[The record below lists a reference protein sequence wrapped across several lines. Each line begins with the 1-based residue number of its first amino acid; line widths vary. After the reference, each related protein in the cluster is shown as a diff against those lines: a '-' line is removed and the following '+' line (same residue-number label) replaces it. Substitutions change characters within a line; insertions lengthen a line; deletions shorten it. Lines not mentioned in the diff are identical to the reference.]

1 MSVAT
6 QPPVAAPIA
15 ARLTADKPNI
25 LLALLQAPSVIALF
39 LWMIVPLLMT
49 IYFSFIRFSLLNPD
63 ISGFAGIEN
72 YQFLTEDESFW
83 PAIINT
89 VILMGAVL
97 IITTVLGTLLAVLY
111 DRQFFGK
118 NVATLLVI
126 APFFIMPTVSALIW
140 KNLIMHP
147 VYGLLAFVLQKF
159 GLHAIDWFGEY
170 PLVSVI
176 IIIAWEWLPFAFL
189 ILYTSLKSLD
199 SEQKEAAAI
208 DGASPIQLFFYIIVP
223 HLKRATG
230 VVVMIETIFLLS
242 IFAEIYTTTSGG
254 PGHATTNLAYL
265 VYSLCLHQFIFGI
278 IGWVVAVII
287 FFPIFWMAITAFKT
301 EQGAY
306 SPDLIFVPTLDSF
319 KEVFSRSN
327 YLGFMMNSIYI
338 SLGSTLVCFLFA
350 IPAAYKMSFFP
361 TPKTQSTLLWML
373 STKMM
378 PAVGVLVP
386 IYFLFRTFGL
396 LDTVVGLIII
406 YTLMNLPIA
415 VWMSYTYFCEIPA
428 AILEAGRIDGATLW
442 QEIWHLLR
450 PMTLPG
456 LSSTGLILIIFA
468 WNEAFWS
475 INLTSAN
482 AAPLTAFIAS
492 YSSPEGLF
500 WAKLSAAS
508 LLAVAPI
515 MVLGWLTQKQLVQ
528 GLTFGAVK

>member
-1 MSVAT
+1 M
-6 QPPVAAPIA
+6 
-15 ARLTADKPNI
+15 KK
-25 LLALLQAPSVIALF
+25 
-39 LWMIVPLLMT
+39 
-49 IYFSFIRFSLLNPD
+49 Y
-63 ISGFAGIEN
+63 G
-72 YQFLTEDESFW
+72 
-83 PAIINT
+83 
-89 VILMGAVL
+89 
-97 IITTVLGTLLAVLY
+97 
-111 DRQFFGK
+111 
-118 NVATLLVI
+118 
-126 APFFIMPTVSALIW
+126 
-140 KNLIMHP
+140 NL
-147 VYGLLAFVLQKF
+147 
-159 GLHAIDWFGEY
+159 
-170 PLVSVI
+170 
-176 IIIAWEWLPFAFL
+176 
-189 ILYTSLKSLD
+189 
-199 SEQKEAAAI
+199 
-208 DGASPIQLFFYIIVP
+208 
-223 HLKRATG
+223 
-230 VVVMIETIFLLS
+230 
-242 IFAEIYTTTSGG
+242 
-254 PGHATTNLAYL
+254 
-265 VYSLCLHQFIFGI
+265 IFGI
-278 IGWVVAVII
+278 IGWVVAVIM

-327 YLGFMMNSIYI
+327 YLAFMMNSIYI

-415 VWMSYTYFCEIPA
+415 IWMSYTYFCEIPA
-428 AILEAGRIDGATLW
+428 AILEAGRIDGASVWEEL
-442 QEIWHLLR
+442 WHLLR
-450 PMTLPG
+450 PMSLPG
-456 LSSTGLILIIFA
+456 LSSTALILIIFA